1 MHLAAFLLSAVLL
14 QATPAATTGAAES
27 ITTGSAAVTG
37 TVNPNGEATT
47 YQFEYG
53 TTTSYGLTTPQQDAG
68 SGSTAASVRA
78 TLSNLTQSTTYHYRL
93 VATNTGD
100 PTKVDRGADRTL
112 RTNAP
117 ASAPSISSRSSSGV
131 NSLGATLNARVNPRG
146 LATSV
151 RFEYGTSTS
160 YGTSTPEQPIG
171 AGSSTVAVTAALGGL
186 KPGTK
191 YNYRAVATSAAGIAR
206 SSNSSFTTSK
216 APTGVAITPSTIRPI
231 WGSGLTI
238 TGTVSGATSIPVALE
253 KQDFPYT
260 GGFGQIA
267 TANASSKGAF
277 TLTAPPLFTTA
288 RLRVVT
294 RTAVVAVSPVTTA
307 SVAVKVGL
315 KTKRLKGKRL
325 RVEGATWPAVQ
336 SGRISLQRQSKTG
349 KWGFLK
355 RTKPELLTGN
365 RSRYR
370 FIIARRARATN
381 YRIVVLAR
389 DGGAHVP
396 GTSRTLTV
404 PAR

>member
-1 MHLAAFLLSAVLL
+1 MHLAALLLSAVLL
-14 QATPAATTGAAES
+14 QAAPTATTGAAES

-37 TVNPNGEATT
+37 TVNPGGEATT

-53 TTTSYGLTTPQQDAG
+53 TSASYGLTTPQQDAG
-68 SGSTAASVRA
+68 AGSSAVSARA
-78 TLSNLTQSTTYHYRL
+78 TLSNLTSSTTYHYRL
-93 VATNTGD
+93 VATNATG
-100 PTKVDRGADRTL
+100 VARGEDRTL

-117 ASAPSISSRSSSGV
+117 AQAPSISSRAATGV
-131 NSLGATLNARVNPRG
+131 NSLGATLAASVNSRG

-151 RFEYGTSTS
+151 RFEYGTSTA
-160 YGTSTPEQPIG
+160 YGTSTPEQAIG
-171 AGSSTVAVTAALGGL
+171 AGGSTVSVTAAIGGL
-186 KPGTK
+186 KPNTK

-206 SSNSSFTTSK
+206 GGNRSFTTAK

-238 TGTVSGATSIPVALE
+238 QGTVSGADSIPVALE
-253 KQDFPYT
+253 KQDFPYSA
-260 GGFGQIA
+260 GFAQIA
-267 TANASSKGAF
+267 TANANSSGAF
-277 TLTAPPLFTTA
+277 TLTAPALYLTT

-294 RTAVVAVSPVTTA
+294 RTSVVAISPPFTA

-336 SGRISLQRQSKTG
+336 SGRISLQRQSRSG
-349 KWGFLK
+349 QWGFVK
-355 RTKPELLTGN
+355 RTIPVLLSGD

-370 FIIARRARATN
+370 FIVARRSRATN
-381 YRIVVLAR
+381 YRVVVLAR